1 MQVGDAGY
9 ARSIPGL
16 SQTGYTRQVGRES
29 KRYDGIKR
37 VNVKDL
43 VDIFSDLPDE
53 RMDESGHDYAH
64 DPLDDLEADCWER
77 FTQDWERED

>member
-1 MQVGDAGY
+1 MQA
-9 ARSIPGL
+9 
-16 SQTGYTRQVGRES
+16 SQVRLLHLPTNY
-29 KRYDGIKR
+29 KYM
-37 VNVKDL
+37 KDL